1 MLSQRGSS
9 LFRKS
14 RGFVTTT
21 FVWKHIFCTS
31 ARGSSVRNPA
41 ANYNRALLARHDI
54 SVRHNNVSSCL
65 SSCVDCAMSTTNG
78 MNMGDN
84 CDRVLQYRVTV
95 VVRRCRCRLCC
106 SSFVAA
112 CRPTAR
118 ATPVTENHAKSMS
131 AKSRRLNRCSSMRE
145 NHILSVKSIS
155 ACQTR
160 VPHKDRLRVES

>member
-118 ATPVTENHAKSMS
+118 ATPVTENHEKSMS
-131 AKSRRLNRCSSMRE
+131 ENRG
-145 NHILSVKSIS
+145 
-155 ACQTR
+155 
-160 VPHKDRLRVES
+160 D